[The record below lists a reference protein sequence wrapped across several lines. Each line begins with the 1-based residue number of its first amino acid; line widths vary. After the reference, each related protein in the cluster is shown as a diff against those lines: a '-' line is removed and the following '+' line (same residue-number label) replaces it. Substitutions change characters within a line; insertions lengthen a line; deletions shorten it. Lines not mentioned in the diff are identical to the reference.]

1 MDTEK
6 LMKSLEYDVHEDIL
20 NTTSSLIAKEKNDI
34 LQSMQFNRTQL
45 KEYHKKLKNYRFV
58 DEINQLKYGNYLRW
72 FNIRDPDNIKL
83 TNGAFFS
90 EFKLLSSGC
99 QLLLKTNTNKLIQI
113 KMDECII
120 FQKLSDQEQIILSA
134 VNHLNSR

>member
-58 DEINQLKYGNYLRW
+58 DEINQLKYGNYLNLVNSLHLVLKR
-72 FNIRDPDNIKL
+72 NSYGVVQSMLLP
-83 TNGAFFS
+83 
-90 EFKLLSSGC
+90 LLSKKKPN
-99 QLLLKTNTNKLIQI
+99 LLCL
-113 KMDECII
+113 
-120 FQKLSDQEQIILSA
+120 
-134 VNHLNSR
+134 